1 MLSGATTVVYGLKFR
16 LYLLAV
22 YAIFRQIMSISR
34 QHQQRDRHGDDED
47 LKSPVI
53 AVAHDR
59 PETFEVP
66 PHEHYRAQL
75 VYASEGVMRVRTENA
90 TWIVPPQQAVWV
102 PSGITH
108 SVINESSVA
117 FRTLY
122 LHPAI
127 AKDLSGECCVINVPP
142 LLKELILYV
151 TNLPMSAED
160 LLQTRLMALIPDLLA
175 KLEPEPL
182 QLPLPVDRRLR
193 VICDALMENPGDE
206 RNLKDW
212 TKTVGAS
219 ERTLER
225 HFRQELGMSYRKW
238 RQHLRLLS
246 AVALLSEGMSVTAVA
261 YELGYASSS
270 AFIAMFRD
278 KIGHPPRRYLQS
290 QTNSRHV

>member
-1 MLSGATTVVYGLKFR
+1 
-16 LYLLAV
+16 
-22 YAIFRQIMSISR
+22 MSISR
-34 QHQQRDRHGDDED
+34 QDERRDGHGDDED
-47 LKSPVI
+47 HSKPVI

-66 PHEHYRAQL
+66 PHEHFRAQL
-75 VYASEGVMRVRTENA
+75 VYAAEGVMRVRTESA

-102 PSGITH
+102 PPGITH

-122 LHPAI
+122 LHPDI
-127 AKDLSGECCVINVPP
+127 TGQLPSECVVVNIPP
-142 LLKELILYV
+142 LLRELILSV
-151 TNLPMSAED
+151 TSASTRLSD
-160 LLQTRLMALIPDLLA
+160 LLLTKLMDLIPELLVIL
-175 KLEPEPL
+175 KPEPL
-182 QLPLPVDRRLR
+182 QLPLPTDRRLQT
-193 VICDALMENPGDE
+193 ICNALMDNPGDE
-206 RNLKDW
+206 RSLKDW
-212 TKTVGAS
+212 TQSVGAS

-246 AVALLSEGMSVTAVA
+246 AVTLLSEGMSVTNVA

-278 KIGHPPRRYLQS
+278 KIGHPPRRYLQT
-290 QTNSRHV
+290 QRK